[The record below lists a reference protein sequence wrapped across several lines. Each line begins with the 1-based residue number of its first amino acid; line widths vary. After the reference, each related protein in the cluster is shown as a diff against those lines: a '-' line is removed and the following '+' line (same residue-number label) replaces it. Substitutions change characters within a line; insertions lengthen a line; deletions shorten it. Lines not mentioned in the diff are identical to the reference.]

1 MKYSL
6 SYQNKIKFVLLKK
19 RGHLFSALR
28 QNEEMWA
35 GEVRNSRQEGEG
47 EETATCCSLLETSL
61 TVLTLIL
68 YVFVSCRKESLK
80 DFLKSSLYGSVYI
93 AFSKWQHFRDGERIS
108 GCPGLEV
115 GQTVLSVFALCILKL
130 SVCVTVNIWVSS
142 WSFFHHYE
150 TDSFIPGHIFCLL
163 LTEPLHLFFN

>member
-1 MKYSL
+1 MYCHT
-6 SYQNKIKFVLLKK
+6 KIKSVLLKK

-35 GEVRNSRQEGEG
+35 REVRNSRQEGEG
-47 EETATCCSLLETSL
+47 EETTTCCSLLETSL

-80 DFLKSSLYGSVYI
+80 DFLKSNLYGSVYI

-130 SVCVTVNIWVSS
+130 SVCVTEHLGI
-142 WSFFHHYE
+142 
-150 TDSFIPGHIFCLL
+150 LL
-163 LTEPLHLFFN
+163 ILPSLWNGLLYPWPYLLSVINRAVASLL